1 MDGTEG
7 CLCCHTL
14 KLQHEVCH
22 MSRSDPH
29 GHMVTLARCFP
40 FCISVLCF
48 FWGGI
53 IQCSDGEGDG
63 FALGPFTSKTSVCT
77 ASGQASSFD
86 QKSSVVRARGLWQL
100 LPSQCSELR
109 RCHSVRACVC
119 VPCNFEMRLTLAPQ
133 SFQFLRRAGWLR
145 YQSSDPGRSPL
156 LWQVS

>member
-1 MDGTEG
+1 MP
-7 CLCCHTL
+7 HV
-14 KLQHEVCH
+14 QV
-22 MSRSDPH
+22 RSTWPH
-29 GHMVTLARCFP
+29 GDSGEMF
-40 FCISVLCF
+40 SVLHLCAVF
-48 FWGGI
+48 FFGGI

-63 FALGPFTSKTSVCT
+63 FALGPFTSKTSVST

-86 QKSSVVRARGLWQL
+86 QKSSVVRVRGLWQL

-109 RCHSVRACVC
+109 RCHSVRACVR